1 MTDNPLK
8 SFSPVNHLN
17 IFSSHVLSHAA
28 YVFSL
33 VIFFGSFVQPA
44 VAAAAAAA
52 CCSYVYALDYLS
64 SSFN

>member
-1 MTDNPLK
+1 
-8 SFSPVNHLN
+8 VNHLN

-44 VAAAAAAA
+44 VAAAAA